1 MSLERTLAIIKPD
14 GIQHEKAIRDA
25 IEHGGFTILGDRKV
39 ELTNEQVSDL
49 FSDQVGKNTENI
61 KNPIKTIIIFKK
73 VQFYKY
79 SVPFGQFF

>member
-61 KNPIKTIIIFKK
+61 KKI
-73 VQFYKY
+73 YKNNNY
-79 SVPFGQFF
+79 FQKSSSL